1 MITVVC
7 PNCQDTLNVP
17 EQYAGQRGTCKKCN
31 GPLVVPALN
40 AASTAGIDLPD
51 DLASLL
57 DASLTRERP
66 RPVVVPNTLGSKLG
80 PLLKPLG
87 IVLGIVAVAA
97 VVLGGVAYLPK
108 LGFGSGPS
116 PETVTNSFLQAF
128 KTGDMQQCK
137 PHMTEKAWQS
147 MGAMPAGAM
156 APMESYTVGAAT
168 TTGDTSQV
176 AVQVTQMGMTVPQ
189 DVLLRKENGP
199 WRVYGIKMTPMP
211 GMTMTIDFEHPE
223 KIMEEMQKMMQGMP
237 PEVMQGM
244 EEAMRQQMAQ

>member
-7 PNCQDTLNVP
+7 PNCQNSLNVP

-31 GPLVVPALN
+31 GPLVVPAQN
-40 AASTAGIDLPD
+40 AASRAWP
-51 DLASLL
+51 ARWAPS
-57 DASLTRERP
+57 RWRP
-66 RPVVVPNTLGSKLG
+66 RPPATLASKLG
-80 PLLKPLG
+80 PSLKPLG
-87 IVLGIVAVAA
+87 MVLGIVAVAA

-116 PETVTNSFLQAF
+116 PETITNAFLLAF

-147 MGAMPAGAM
+147 MGAMPTGAM
-156 APMESYTVGAAT
+156 APMEGFTVGAAT